1 MLSVGVKKV
10 LPVVVVSVCQRRTI
24 KWTNVIIIMS
34 LICIMHNCSII
45 SINGFLTTRITKSL
59 HILVRPPSFTK
70 ADDVCVCR
78 CAYIK

>member
-34 LICIMHNCSII
+34 LICILFHHQHH
-45 SINGFLTTRITKSL
+45 GFLTTRITMHKSY
-59 HILVRPPSFTK
+59 
-70 ADDVCVCR
+70 
-78 CAYIK
+78 AYPRSAPIVHKGR